1 MYPQILLLGLAANTV
16 SAIDGYFHLG
26 GNCDGPA
33 TVCRDMNPGFCC
45 TTGGANT
52 IGYRGIP
59 TDWTISAE
67 GMSGGG
73 CTNFGVRNTAS
84 NTNFLCLTPAPGGG
98 PFTGTRYEFGSKKR
112 AESPLACPGG
122 AHNRNSKPCVSTQ
135 KADELVLA
143 DGTRYNIAA
152 LEDDVVHEMVCP
164 PSFRPHYYT
173 LESLPANK
181 SQIELARN
189 GTSAL
194 DMPEQFTPLK
204 I

>member
-1 MYPQILLLGLAANTV
+1 MYPQILFLGLAANTV

-122 AHNRNSKPCVSTQ
+122 ADNSNSKPCVSTQ

-143 DGTRYNIAA
+143 DGARYNIAA
-152 LEDDVVHEMVCP
+152 LEDDVVHEM
-164 PSFRPHYYT
+164 
-173 LESLPANK
+173 
-181 SQIELARN
+181 
-189 GTSAL
+189 
-194 DMPEQFTPLK
+194 
-204 I
+204 